1 MITDEQRSAIIGY
14 WRSGAWL
21 TEISNITGFNLEEIE
36 EIIINYKKQNMEIT
50 KTKTEVFEKLKLI
63 ISKTTGND
71 EVEAEN
77 SLVDDLDLDSL
88 DIVYLT
94 MECEKEFHISIYD
107 DEAEKATTVQQLLDL
122 IYSKL

>member
-1 MITDEQRSAIIGY
+1 
-14 WRSGAWL
+14 
-21 TEISNITGFNLEEIE
+21 
-36 EIIINYKKQNMEIT
+36 MEIT
-50 KTKTEVFEKLKLI
+50 KTKTEVFEKLKQI

-71 EVEAEN
+71 EVEAEK

-94 MECEKEFHISIYD
+94 MECEKEFHISIGD